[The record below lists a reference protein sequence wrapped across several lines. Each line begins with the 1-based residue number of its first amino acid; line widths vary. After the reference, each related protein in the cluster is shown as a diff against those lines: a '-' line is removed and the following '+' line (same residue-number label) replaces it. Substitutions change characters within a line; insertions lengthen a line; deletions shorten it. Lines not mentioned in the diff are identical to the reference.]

1 MLFKL
6 ALRNSKRSI
15 KKYLLYIV
23 TITLAISFIYAINGL
38 IASEDI
44 RTLGEHLPNFL
55 EKLYYVTVG
64 IILIVAWL
72 VNYMSAFILESR
84 SKELGTYM
92 LLGIESN
99 EISKM
104 FVYEQFIL
112 GGVSFVFG
120 ILVGTIFLEMIKAIV
135 YRFFEIPF
143 QLNIVFSWKIVSITA
158 LAVILIYI
166 FSLIRNIFTFKKF
179 KIYDF
184 MYMEK
189 KNESGKFHRRK
200 DNIFS
205 FLLFSVML
213 VIGMV
218 GIIKMFYYKNIT
230 GKGLLF
236 LLLVIISIYGLTGCI
251 SSMINLVFLKGKKRF
266 KEKMILLR
274 FFNSRINTMTKT
286 LGTITIL
293 LIASLSCF
301 TIAMF
306 MGDFYKIQTKEYY
319 TFDFNMYWDKD
330 REFVDGIRNLISPY
344 DIKGEVAIENYEIHN
359 TDVYNNILS
368 STLVSKKQKYE
379 TVIKLSDYNK
389 IRKLAGFEAEKL
401 NKNEFLIQTT
411 ASTGFIFEERLKKEE
426 YNIAGHKLNLKE
438 IKSDP
443 MQTEDI
449 GFFKNYYLVVPDEFT
464 KEFKYLRT
472 QYIWNTKKETDKKLS
487 DNILKYY
494 NQYENMDYKKLPVNF
509 KIKGTLLEE
518 GKSSMVLII
527 LALIYIALIFSII
540 LATVLAVSQITE
552 GTKYKYRYKLLNDI
566 GMDKR
571 KIQRLVLKQ
580 TTIQFSSPLVLG
592 LPISILFVWAFSF
605 LMEGYTSENFFLNS
619 VISAMGMFLFIYVI
633 YYVATYVTYKQSVLE

>member
-166 FSLIRNIFTFKKF
+166 FSLIRNLFTFKKF

-230 GKGLLF
+230 GKGLFF
-236 LLLVIISIYGLTGCI
+236 LLLVIISIYGLTGSI

-527 LALIYIALIFSII
+527 LALLYIALIFSII

-566 GMDKR
+566 GMDKT
-571 KIQRLVLKQ
+571 KIQRLILKQ

-605 LMEGYTSENFFLNS
+605 LMEGYTSQNFFLNS